1 MIMEKAINDL
11 RASQG
16 RGNARFNYYKN
27 EHCFFHCLEMARR
40 GEVYHAEPHYLEGWS
55 EAVGMADF
63 NGDYENACRHLL
75 FEGFAKSEPHRDIIL
90 NCGELAVACFTSNYR
105 LFVTIRGR

>member
-1 MIMEKAINDL
+1 MIMERTINDL
-11 RASQG
+11 RTSNG
-16 RGNARFNYYKN
+16 RSNAHFNVQKA

-40 GEVYHAEPHYLEGWS
+40 NEVYHAEPHYLDGWS

-63 NGDYENACRHLL
+63 NGDYENSCRHLI
-75 FEGFAKSEPHRDIIL
+75 FEGFAKSEPHRNIIL
-90 NCGELAVACFTSNYR
+90 NSSELAVGWFTSNYK